1 MKSVY
6 KKYVWVVGLALTAT
20 TSCQKFDEFNQNPN
34 APEVVDP
41 QFLLSNVLV
50 EASDNQA
57 YWGWHAGS
65 LLAQHSAN
73 LEFLPVDRYDLGN
86 NEGLWNETYRLLNDM
101 RDISNSDQGNEA
113 YTAICQVLTAHQA
126 ALLTDLW
133 ANVPFSEALQ
143 GQTDGNFTPV
153 FDTQESIYTA
163 DDGVLNLLR
172 EAVTTLET
180 TAESVNGDVMF
191 NGDLNAWIRFANSL
205 RIRYLLRISDK
216 VDVSTEMQEIVD
228 KGNIFMS
235 NADNALIP
243 YLSSSPNQ
251 WVIFNEREG
260 RYVDVRMSKTAETI
274 FTTLDDPR
282 VKVFYKPTANSMDG
296 SPEYLGIPN
305 GLSRESQ
312 NAYDLNDVSLMGSF
326 LRDEPDGMDA
336 VFMTY
341 AELQFCL
348 AEAANKGLVS
358 GMPISYYEAGIMAS
372 YDYYEVEMPVGY
384 LLSPEVL
391 LDGTDDLNKIMT
403 QKWIALFMNG
413 YESWL
418 DIRRTGFPEMM
429 ISPDNLNG
437 NVYPVRY
444 RYPSS
449 EQAVNGANYSD
460 AVAAIGADNYNSKGW
475 WEE

>member
-1 MKSVY
+1 MKTRYIEYFAGFVFLLIG
-6 KKYVWVVGLALTAT
+6 VVG
-20 TSCQKFDEFNQNPN
+20 CQKFDEFNQNPN
-34 APEVVDP
+34 APEEVDP

-86 NEGLWNETYRLLNDM
+86 NEGLWNETYRLLNDLQAIM
-101 RDISNSDQGNEA
+101 QSDQGNEA
-113 YTAICQVLTAHQA
+113 YTAICQILTAHQV

-133 ANVPFSEALQ
+133 TNVPFSAALQ
-143 GQTDGNFTPV
+143 GESNGNFTPV
-153 FDTQESIYTA
+153 FDAQEAIYTGENGIL
-163 DDGVLNLLR
+163 DLLR
-172 EAVTTLET
+172 RAVETLEST
-180 TAESVNGDVMF
+180 SESVNGDVMY
-191 NGDLNAWIRFANSL
+191 NGDLNAWIRFANAL

-216 VDVSTEMQEIVD
+216 MDVATELQSIVD
-228 KGNIFMS
+228 DGQIFTS
-235 NADNALIP
+235 NAESALIP
-243 YLSSSPNQ
+243 YLSSAPNQ

-260 RYVDVRMSKTAETI
+260 RYVDVRMSKTAENI
-274 FTTLDDPR
+274 FTALDDPR
-282 VKVFYKPTANSMDG
+282 VGVFYKPTVNSMDG
-296 SPEYLGIPN
+296 SPEYTGIPN

-312 NAYDLNDVSLMGSF
+312 NDYDLNDVSLMGSF

-341 AELQFCL
+341 SELQFCL
-348 AEAANKGLVS
+348 AEASLKGLIS
-358 GMPISYYEAGIMAS
+358 GLPAAYYEAGIQS
-372 YDYYEVEMPVGY
+372 SFDHYEVELPAGY
-384 LLSPEVL
+384 FLSAEVV
-391 LDGTDDLNKIMT
+391 LDGTDDLKRIMT

-418 DIRRTGFPEMM
+418 DIRRTGIPEMM

-437 NVYPVRY
+437 NIFPVRY

-449 EQAVNGANYSD
+449 EQAVNSANYSN
-460 AVAAIGADNYNSKGW
+460 AVAAIGGDNYNSKGW